1 MTENRFTF
9 AVDRKPE
16 GRYALSRV
24 GLIGLYVLFL
34 VVGFCVFYAVRMPQ
48 VFAVC
53 PLLLLILVFYTWRYT
68 QVTNEYEIEIGQI
81 SFARIYGNRTR
92 RNAMTLRI
100 KDLVSAGPGK
110 GGNGR
115 YAHVYDFRGSVHSPD
130 TCYLVYRNDKDEAIL
145 VLFEGTQKA
154 FRRGKSEKTGGA
166 QDLQRA
172 PGIS

>member
-115 YAHVYDFRGSVHSPD
+115 YAHVYDFVEVCIHRIP
-130 TCYLVYRNDKDEAIL
+130 AIL
-145 VLFEGTQKA
+145 YIVTIRTRKYWFCLKE
-154 FRRGKSEKTGGA
+154 RRKRSVCFNCTIRE
-166 QDLQRA
+166 R
-172 PGIS
+172 